1 MNDLPLPK
9 TEGSRALGVW
19 SALLS
24 RRARWRDAGWCAMV
38 CAFGLAAIGS
48 GNRAAE
54 NFSPA
59 GAQAASSL
67 LDELQLPRTLPNA
80 SIEDEQGQIDPLWT
94 QLDRPRTLVSF
105 YAAWCGPCQRELPL
119 LAEQTRS
126 QGNLLVVIA
135 SDEDRTETRR
145 QLDNL
150 GLKNLH
156 FSVDA
161 EGRIYREAR
170 VLALPTTILVGRKGK
185 VRDRV
190 VGYSDFRLRM
200 LLTKARTDVD

>member
-19 SALLS
+19 DALLS
-24 RRARWRDAGWCAMV
+24 RRARWRDAGWCTIV
-38 CAFGLAAIGS
+38 CFLGLAAIAS

-59 GAQAASSL
+59 GAQAASLL
-67 LDELQLPRTLPNA
+67 LDELQLPQVLPNEP
-80 SIEDEQGQIDPLWT
+80 IEDEHGQATELWT

-105 YAAWCGPCQRELPL
+105 YASWCGPCQRELPL
-119 LAEQTRS
+119 LVEQTRN
-126 QGNLLVVIA
+126 QGNLLVVVA
-135 SDEDRTETRR
+135 SDEDRRETRR

-150 GLKNLH
+150 GLNSLP

-161 EGRIYREAR
+161 EGRVYRDAR

-200 LLTKARTDVD
+200 LLTKARTERD